1 MISDKRSTILARRL
15 PITLLGVALL
25 TTGCIQKKE
34 LPIKNTAQPRHQSQP
49 QVSVGAKTIPYREPI
64 QQVIYTQPPV
74 QQYTQPPVQQRTQPA
89 IQQYTQPTQQPVVQY
104 RQPNAVEIND
114 IETSTIIEPSTQYIQ
129 ESSTSTYEEEDE
141 VGCSNDAPLSGGISN
156 CDRGSIDKS
165 QLSTQYSSDS
175 SGGNMHSLKSIQGQ
189 NIQIGERSNGFTF
202 PSHPGKVIVLEMFGK
217 SCPHCIKEIP
227 TLKRIKK
234 RYGNRVEVI
243 GVHSQGILS
252 PSAGRRFIS
261 QHRVNYPI
269 TDGSRATDLQYFIQN
284 TYGWTGILPFTMI
297 IKDGQTEGSFGG
309 EVSYKELRE
318 VMDPLF

>member
-1 MISDKRSTILARRL
+1 MSDKRRTILTKTL
-15 PITLLGVALL
+15 PITLLSVALL
-25 TTGCIQKKE
+25 TTGCIEKKE
-34 LPIKNTAQPRHQSQP
+34 LSIENTSQPRHQQ
-49 QVSVGAKTIPYREPI
+49 QQQQQQQISVGAKTIPYTEPI
-64 QQVIYTQPPV
+64 QQTIRYRQPSV
-74 QQYTQPPVQQRTQPA
+74 QQHTQSVQQHTQ
-89 IQQYTQPTQQPVVQY
+89 QTQQPVIQY
-104 RQPNAVEIND
+104 RQPSA
-114 IETSTIIEPSTQYIQ
+114 IETSTQYIQ
-129 ESSTSTYEEEDE
+129 ESSTPIYEEEVECTDE
-141 VGCSNDAPLSGGISN
+141 TPINGKSN

-165 QLSTQYSSDS
+165 QLSTEYSPDS

-189 NIQIGERSNGFTF
+189 NIQVGERSNGFTF
-202 PSHPGKVIVLEMFGK
+202 PSHPGKVIILEMFGK

-243 GVHSQGILS
+243 AIHSQGILS
-252 PSAGRRFIS
+252 PSEGRRFIS

-284 TYGWTGILPFTMI
+284 TYGWTGILPFTMV